1 MGQCLGLVAKPVVPA
16 AEAEDEAVD
25 GSALLNPVIM
35 ADVSLD
41 SLGDPTCHRP
51 EVTMRDAEVAFIEEH
66 REELVAATTEIKL
79 ERVVKEQLAPLMDAE
94 TAEFFKVCVSFV
106 CYYSQFLL
114 FPLSAGAPIQ
124 WVSTTIRSVLND
136 EINYVSHISCLAETF
151 SP

>member
-35 ADVSLD
+35 ADVCLD
-41 SLGDPTCHRP
+41 SPGDPTCHRP

-94 TAEFFKVCVSFV
+94 TAEFFKVCVSFFV

-114 FPLSAGAPIQ
+114 FPLSAGAPTQ
-124 WVSTTIRSVLND
+124 WAFTTIRSVLND
-136 EINYVSHISCLAETF
+136 EINKVSHIS
-151 SP
+151 